1 MSNIIF
7 EEYEKRKTKIGQ
19 RIREERKKLNLTQDE
34 FKNKISISSR
44 QTVARWES
52 GKVLPSMS
60 DFLCMCCLFNCEIGF
75 LLCEYDCKTRAATD
89 IKSETGLSETAIC
102 KLQQANKQRMY
113 FVLLAL
119 NELLQDKELYTL
131 DIIGQ
136 YFALDEAQTIE
147 KSNGQ
152 IIKEKIL
159 AAFDVQQ
166 SIADIRHKVQEQ
178 IKEV

>member
-1 MSNIIF
+1 MSNITL
-7 EEYEKRKTKIGQ
+7 EQCEKRKEKIGH

-34 FKNKISISSR
+34 FKDKIFISSR

-60 DFLCMCCLFNCEIGF
+60 DFLCMCCLFNCEIGY

-89 IKSETGLSETAIC
+89 VKSETGLSERAVYE
-102 KLQQANKQRMY
+102 LQQANKQRMY

-119 NELLQDKELYTL
+119 NELLQDEGLYTL

-136 YFALDEAQTIE
+136 YFALDEAQTIA

-152 IIKEKIL
+152 IIKEKTL

-166 SIADIRHKVQEQ
+166 SIADIRHKVQERLN
-178 IKEV
+178 EV

>member
-1 MSNIIF
+1 MINTYDF
-7 EEYEKRKTKIGQ
+7 QKIGD
-19 RIREERKKLNLTQDE
+19 RIRQERGKAGKSQAELGEYIGVT
-34 FKNKISISSR
+34 R
-44 QTVARWES
+44 QTIAKWEH
-52 GKVLPSMS
+52 GEDIPQLS
-60 DFLCMCCLFNCEIGF
+60 DFLRLCKLFDCELGYM
-75 LLCEYDCKTRAATD
+75 LCEYDCKTRAATD

-102 KLQQANKQRMY
+102 KLQQANRQRMY

-119 NELLQDKELYTL
+119 NELLQDEELYTL

-152 IIKEKIL
+152 IIKEKTL